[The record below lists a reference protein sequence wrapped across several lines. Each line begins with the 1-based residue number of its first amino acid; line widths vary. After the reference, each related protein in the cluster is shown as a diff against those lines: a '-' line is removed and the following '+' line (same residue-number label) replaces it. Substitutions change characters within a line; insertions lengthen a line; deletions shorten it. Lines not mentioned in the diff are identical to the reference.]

1 MISKKNPLCNKI
13 NKHQFVFRAS
23 LIETNTFCF
32 FNQEKMQTL
41 SISVYRAA
49 KKWVQ
54 WPVRSVQ
61 LFYLPKHNVLLE
73 CQNTI

>member
-1 MISKKNPLCNKI
+1 M
-13 NKHQFVFRAS
+13 FRTS
-23 LIETNTFCF
+23 PIETDTFFF

-49 KKWVQ
+49 KNWVQ

-61 LFYLPKHNVLLE
+61 LFYLPKHNVMLE

>member
-1 MISKKNPLCNKI
+1 
-13 NKHQFVFRAS
+13 VFRAS
-23 LIETNTFCF
+23 PIETDTFCF
-32 FNQEKMQTL
+32 FNQEKMLIL

-61 LFYLPKHNVLLE
+61 LFTCPN
-73 CQNTI
+73 I

>member
-1 MISKKNPLCNKI
+1 M
-13 NKHQFVFRAS
+13 FRTS
-23 LIETNTFCF
+23 PIETDTFFF

-61 LFYLPKHNVLLE
+61 LFYLPKHNVMLE

>member
-1 MISKKNPLCNKI
+1 M
-13 NKHQFVFRAS
+13 FRAS

-54 WPVRSVQ
+54 WPVR
-61 LFYLPKHNVLLE
+61 
-73 CQNTI
+73 